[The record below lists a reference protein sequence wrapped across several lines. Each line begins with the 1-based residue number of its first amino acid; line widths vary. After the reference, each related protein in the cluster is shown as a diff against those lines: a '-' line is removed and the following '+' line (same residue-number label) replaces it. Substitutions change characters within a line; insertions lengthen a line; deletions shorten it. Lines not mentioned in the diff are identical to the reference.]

1 MIYPAL
7 KDRMKWL
14 GMEQKQLADR
24 VGIKWRYMNNMLSGQ
39 NKMDVDTALK
49 ISRVLGKSVEE
60 LFSEV
65 VEEEYDD

>member
-1 MIYPAL
+1 MKYPAV
-7 KDRMKWL
+7 KDRLKWM
-14 GMEQKQLADR
+14 GMTHMELADR

-49 ISRVLGKSVEE
+49 ISNVLGKSVEE

-65 VEEEYDD
+65 VEEDCDD